1 MKNTKKAFLWMID
14 ILERH
19 KILYRISGGLAA
31 RAHGVDRELADID
44 IEVAE
49 KDIFSIVEDV
59 KPYIVFGPARNTDNS
74 WDLQLLTLSYE
85 GQDIDISGVEAKY
98 FNRENKQWEN
108 CLGDLRSN
116 NIVEIYGKN
125 VPVESI
131 ESLIAYKTKLA
142 REVDLEDVRQLN
154 KIVNFKII

>member
-31 RAHGVDRELADID
+31 RAYGVDRELADID

-59 KPYIVFGPARNTDNS
+59 KPYIVFGPARSTDIS

-85 GQDIDISGVEAKY
+85 GQYIDISGVEAKY

-108 CLGDLRSN
+108 CSGDLRSN